1 MEEAWIFE
9 MKLDDRNLRLLHLLQ
24 GDPRMRI
31 SVLAKKLG
39 MSAPATR
46 ERLQRL
52 EEAGVISGYRLDLS
66 PRALGYGVSAY
77 LRIRP
82 TPGRL
87 AKIAELA
94 EALPQ
99 ITECHRIT
107 GEDCFILKVHVR
119 ELDDLER
126 VIDRFL
132 QYGQTTTSIVQSS
145 PVPGRALPLPR

>member
-1 MEEAWIFE
+1 
-9 MKLDDRNLRLLHLLQ
+9 MKLDERNLRLLQLLRD
-24 GDPRMRI
+24 DPRMRI

-66 PRALGYGVSAY
+66 ARALGYGVTAF

-82 TPGRL
+82 SPGRL
-87 AKIAELA
+87 GKIAELA
-94 EALPQ
+94 DALPQ

-119 ELDDLER
+119 QLDDLER

-145 PVPGRALPLPR
+145 PVPGRPLPLPR